1 MVLTSKKIIDDCCI
15 FALKITSCFLDR
27 LENAYFLSCYRIKFM
42 FWIYFESKIKNILS
56 CFFLSLPRRFFWF
69 SSIFHL
75 QKEIMFVFW
84 PFLAPN
90 IASHPEHE
98 SFVSWI
104 CWFDSWKFHFYK
116 NWKTQIILFEY
127 KTHHKNSCPICFMTG
142 DMYIVNAFIC
152 YFWFVAFLLQLVKN
166 WKT

>member
-1 MVLTSKKIIDDCCI
+1 MKMYYGTIPLCLYTFTREKFVSCRRFMVLTSKKIIDDCCI

-42 FWIYFESKIKNILS
+42 FWIYFGSKIKNILS
-56 CFFLSLPRRFFWF
+56 WFFLSLPRRCFCF

-90 IASHPEHE
+90 IASHSVHK
-98 SFVSWI
+98 SFVFLNMLVWLMKIS
-104 CWFDSWKFHFYK
+104 FLQKLK
-116 NWKTQIILFEY
+116 NTDY
-127 KTHHKNSCPICFMTG
+127 P
-142 DMYIVNAFIC
+142 
-152 YFWFVAFLLQLVKN
+152 FWVQN
-166 WKT
+166 TS